1 MIINEYRMENRN
13 LIIIP
18 VFNKARFLENHVP
31 SLQEL
36 QCDTL
41 VIDDGSTDNTY
52 NVIKDQKWI
61 KYIKHELQLGQGASF
76 TTAYEYA
83 RDMDYNTIF
92 LFDHLNTSYKEELD
106 QLMENLSYGYD
117 IVNSSRILEN
127 YNYKDIQ
134 PEHISLTAEI
144 SDTLKSITT
153 YDITDPLSGIKAL
166 RMEALKNMELTE
178 TTHGLFLQLW
188 IQAHYFGLSI
198 IEIPA
203 LTGNGFGSE
212 LNLYTD
218 PLGYFL
224 SIMETEKYLYPDK
237 NLQ

>member
-1 MIINEYRMENRN
+1 MEKRK

-18 VFNKARFLENHVP
+18 VFNKARFLENNLP
-31 SLQEL
+31 SLHDL
-36 QCDTL
+36 PCDIL
-41 VIDDGSTDNTY
+41 IMDDGSNDNTY
-52 NVIKDQKWI
+52 NVIKDQEWI

-83 RDMDYNTIF
+83 RDLDYDYIF
-92 LFDHLNTSYKEELD
+92 LFDHLNTRYKEELD
-106 QLMENLSYGYD
+106 QLMQNLSYGYD

-127 YNYKDIQ
+127 YNYKDIPQ
-134 PEHISLTAEI
+134 EHISLTAEI
-144 SDTLKSITT
+144 SDNLKNITT

-166 RMEALKNMELTE
+166 RMETLKNMELTE

-203 LTGNGFGSE
+203 LTGNGFGNE
-212 LNLYTD
+212 LSLYTD
-218 PLGYFL
+218 PLGHFI
-224 SIMETEKYLYPDK
+224 SIMETEKYLFPDK
-237 NLQ
+237 NLH

>member
-1 MIINEYRMENRN
+1 MENRK

-18 VFNKARFLENHVP
+18 VFNKARFLENNLP
-31 SLQEL
+31 SLHEL
-36 QCDTL
+36 PCDIL
-41 VIDDGSTDNTY
+41 IIDDGSNDNTY
-52 NVIKDQKWI
+52 NVIRDQKWI
-61 KYIKHELQLGQGASF
+61 RYIKHELQLGQGASF

-83 RDMDYNTIF
+83 RDMDYDSIF
-92 LFDHLNTSYKEELD
+92 LFDHLNTRYKEELD
-106 QLMENLSYGYD
+106 QLIGNLSYGYD

-127 YNYKDIQ
+127 YNYKDIPQ
-134 PEHISLTAEI
+134 EHISITAEI
-144 SDTLKSITT
+144 SDHLKNITT

-203 LTGNGFGSE
+203 FTGNGFGGE
-212 LNLYTD
+212 LGLYTD
-218 PLGYFL
+218 PLGHFL

-237 NLQ
+237 NLH